1 MYEYYSRKY
10 QEEFQMKKLTRIL
23 CLVLCLVML
32 VPMIVACSEK
42 DSSYGAQI
50 NMYLTNEVYN
60 LDPAYAHLDRSALKL
75 CGLLFEGL
83 MTIDEDGDLEEA
95 LVDDWDY
102 VEDEHIKEDPT
113 DDTFTMTI
121 ELEDSAWSDGR
132 AVHAD
137 QFVFAWKRLLDP
149 DFYGEGA
156 ELLYDIKGAY
166 DRKVNMASPD
176 DIGLT
181 ADKKI
186 LTIEFAHSVDPEEF
200 LRKTASIA
208 LAPLRE
214 DAVKGYKDWS
224 SANTTIVTNGP
235 FTLLSYEPGQSMQL
249 ARSPYYRRDISN
261 DDYVDPTKYVNP
273 YLINIDFQLNA
284 EEMMKAYN
292 DGELFYISELPCDK
306 ATRDKYKK
314 KAEISNTLCTH
325 MYYFNTNKAPF
336 NVPEV
341 RKALSD
347 VINRNDLVSEVV
359 FAYAA
364 TGIVPNGI
372 SDAKSGSDF
381 AKNNQNKLSAEATK
395 TTSQAKQAIEAAL
408 SANGMSTDL
417 ASYGKIYLTVKTDV
431 ESGYKSGSKDELEIS
446 TEKFGETVDLVV
458 AKKVAALWKQIGLD
472 VEVKCV
478 NTEQYKES
486 TTAITQRKDMLVN
499 ILYGTYGNYK
509 YWNEDDVNVP
519 NVGESWDRGDA
530 MNADDGRAEGLTF
543 DVIAIDYQMLI
554 DEAFSALSVFATDYS
569 GSTLSTTVGEEIP
582 LGHVTGYKSE
592 RVDTLIAE
600 AYAAKSARAKGYKNV
615 VSEKLHEVEKILLEE
630 MPVIPLFVYKDAVLI
645 NDDLSDI
652 EYNYFGGPN
661 FNDASLKD
669 WQDYIEEPEKDDKDD
684 KKKR

>member
-1 MYEYYSRKY
+1 
-10 QEEFQMKKLTRIL
+10 MKKFTRIL
-23 CLVLCLVML
+23 CLVLCLAML
-32 VPMIVACSEK
+32 VPMIVACGEK

-60 LDPAYAHLDRSALKL
+60 LDPAYAHLDQSALKL
-75 CGLLFEGL
+75 CSLLFEGL

-166 DRKVNMASPD
+166 DRKINMASPD

-186 LTIEFAHSVDPEEF
+186 LTIEFAHSIDPEEF

-208 LAPLRE
+208 LAPLRQ
-214 DAVKGYKDWS
+214 DAVNGYKDWS

-249 ARSPYYRRDISN
+249 ARSPYYRRDITD

-273 YLINIDFQLNA
+273 YLINIDFTLNA
-284 EEMMKAYN
+284 EDMMKAYDN
-292 DGELFYISELPCDK
+292 GELFYISELPCEK
-306 ATRDKYKK
+306 TVRDKYKK
-314 KAEISNTLCTH
+314 KAEITNTLCTH

-336 NVPEV
+336 NVPGV

-347 VINRNDLVSEVV
+347 VINRQAIVDEIV
-359 FAYAA
+359 FASVA
-364 TGIVPNGI
+364 TGIIPSGI
-372 SDAKSGSDF
+372 ADNKGDF
-381 AKNNQNKLSAEATK
+381 AKNNQNKLTAEAAK
-395 TTSQAKQAIEAAL
+395 SVAQAKQAITQALTAA
-408 SANGMSTDL
+408 GMSTDL
-417 ASYGKIYLTVKTDV
+417 DSYGKLYLTVKANVVSDYS
-431 ESGYKSGSKDELEIS
+431 SGKDDELSIS
-446 TEKFGETVDLVV
+446 TSKFGKTADVV
-458 AKKVAALWKQIGLD
+458 AAEMVADLWSDIGLD

-499 ILYGTYGNYK
+499 ILYGTYGSYT
-509 YWNEDDVNVP
+509 YWNEDDQNVP
-519 NVGESWDRGDA
+519 VEGESWDRGDA
-530 MNADDGRAEGLTF
+530 MNSEDGRADDYVF
-543 DVIAIDYQMLI
+543 DVVAIDYQMLI
-554 DEAFSALSVFATDYS
+554 DDAFSALSVFATDFS
-569 GSTLSTTVGEEIP
+569 GSTLSTEIGNELP
-582 LGHVTGYKSE
+582 LGHVTGYKNDE
-592 RVDTLIAE
+592 VNTLIAE
-600 AYAAKSARAKGYKNV
+600 AYAAKAARAKGYKAT
-615 VSEKLHEVEKILLEE
+615 VSEKLHAVEAKLLEE
-630 MPVIPLFVYKDAVLI
+630 MPVIPIFVYKDAVLI
-645 NDDLSDI
+645 HDDLSDI
-652 EYNYFGGPN
+652 EFDFFGAPC
-661 FNDASLKD
+661 FNDASLKN
-669 WQDYIEEPEKDDKDD
+669 WEDYIEEEVKEDG
-684 KKKR
+684 KKR